1 VRASLL
7 PLLFSCAS
15 PPSASTDSAASS
27 TSDSAGPLDSSGDG
41 GDTPADG
48 GGAADGGSDTN
59 TSADSGGTTGDG
71 GGDTGDPLP
80 KTNPTAAEC
89 FAEQGLNVDYDLYGP
104 LVGTHCKGTD
114 HQDIVGVEHV
124 VFVGDSI
131 TVGTPPTD
139 ASDWYRNVL
148 ADALGDRFG
157 LETPGWSWQ
166 NVDLFNGVTYDQD
179 DGAFSSCAK
188 WGART
193 DDLTGDPH
201 QQMQTCIP
209 EDVRDQATLVVA
221 TIGGNDLFSWAQD
234 LVDGADDKTLW
245 AAAAQA
251 VDDMETSVHWLVDDP
266 TMFPNGVYLVFANT
280 FEFTDTDSGND
291 LATCTGADWI
301 GMDTALIDPR
311 FTSIAAWM
319 MEEYMR
325 IAVETGTDMV
335 FFGESACGHGYTYQ
349 DSDSRCYRGAD
360 AELWLD
366 LTCMHPSAAGHAGLA
381 DLFLAVVDE

>member
-1 VRASLL
+1 MRSTLL
-7 PLLFSCAS
+7 PLLLSCAS
-15 PPSASTDSAASS
+15 PRPAAIDSDSSSAS
-27 TSDSAGPLDSSGDG
+27 DSSGQPDSGGDG
-41 GDTPADG
+41 GGAPADG
-48 GGAADGGSDTN
+48 GGAADGG
-59 TSADSGGTTGDG
+59 ADSGV

-80 KTNPTAAEC
+80 ETTPTAAAC
-89 FAEQGLNVDYDLYGP
+89 FADQGLNVDYDLYGP
-104 LVGTHCKGTD
+104 IIGAHCKGTD

-139 ASDWYRNVL
+139 ADDWYRNVL

-157 LETPGWSWQ
+157 LEAPGWSWQ
-166 NVDLFNGVTYDQD
+166 NVDLLDGMTYDQD

-201 QQMQTCIP
+201 QQLQTCIP
-209 EDVRDQATLVVA
+209 EDVRDQTTLVVT
-221 TIGGNDLFSWAQD
+221 TIGGNDLFAWAQD
-234 LVDGADDKTLW
+234 LAEGADDKTLW

-280 FEFTDTDSGND
+280 YEFTDVDSGND

-325 IAVETGTDMV
+325 IAVETGTDMI
-335 FFGESACGHGYTYQ
+335 FFGEHACGHGYSYQ
-349 DSDSRCYRGAD
+349 DSDGRCYRGAD
-360 AELWLD
+360 ADLWLD